1 VFNSFNYQIP
11 QPAENPLRNN
21 NNTNYQGDNSGLPAG
36 LKPRVNHYQ
45 AKFFSNQPTTDT
57 KEKDIL

>member
-1 VFNSFNYQIP
+1 MP